1 MTASLETT
9 FSEHN
14 PQRFLHPF
22 SGQTAHL
29 HRVSLTG
36 LVCTFPLGPLTSQT
50 DDLMQIEVAS
60 LGSRVVKQIQ
70 NPQRLNI
77 HYAQGNNCQHLDTS
91 FFIVVVSEETL
102 RCLNKA

>member
-1 MTASLETT
+1 MMSYSTQICFLLPFPARPDLLDRVCLACRHAPFLYFQKNMTASLETT
-9 FSEHN
+9 SFSEHN

-36 LVCTFPLGPLTSQT
+36 LVYAFPLGPLTSQT

-60 LGSRVVKQIQ
+60 LGSRVV
-70 NPQRLNI
+70 
-77 HYAQGNNCQHLDTS
+77 
-91 FFIVVVSEETL
+91 
-102 RCLNKA
+102 